1 MRRPLFSLSLLLFA
15 VRCFGSVAITT
26 TSVPNGIVGTA
37 YLAVIKATGGCTPYV
52 WSIAS
57 GSLPDGITAT
67 PSNTTTSLNLTGTPK
82 KASTY
87 SFTEQVTGC
96 GGRIAKVTYK
106 IVTQATAN
114 HVVDMSWT
122 ASTSTDVVGYNLYR
136 APDAVSWQKVNTS
149 LIPSTLYTDSTVA
162 NSSTYY
168 YAATAVDV
176 YGDESKKTPPVK
188 AAIP

>member
-1 MRRPLFSLSLLLFA
+1 MRHRLLSLSLLLFA

-26 TSVPNGIVGTA
+26 SSVPNGIVGTA
-37 YLAVIKATGGCTPYV
+37 YSAVIKATGGCTPYV

-82 KASTY
+82 KAATY

-96 GGRIAKVTYK
+96 GGRTAKVTYK

-122 ASTSTDVVGYNLYR
+122 ASTSTGVVGYNLYR
-136 APDAVSWQKVNTS
+136 APDGVSWKKVTS
-149 LIPSTLYTDSTVA
+149 LIPSTTYTDSTVA

-188 AAIP
+188 AVIP